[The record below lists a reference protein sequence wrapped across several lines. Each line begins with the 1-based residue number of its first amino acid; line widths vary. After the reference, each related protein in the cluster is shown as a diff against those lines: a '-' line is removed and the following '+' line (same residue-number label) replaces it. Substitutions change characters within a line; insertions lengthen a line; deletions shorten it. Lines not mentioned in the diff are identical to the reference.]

1 MKIDVISGFLGAG
14 KTTLIKKLLSESL
27 KNEKVA
33 IVENEYGEVG
43 IDGTAL
49 SNSQVKVS
57 EINSGCI
64 CCSILGDFKKE
75 LKNIINE
82 YKPDRVI
89 IEPSG
94 VAKLSQILNSI
105 TSEYKENILNIV
117 ACVIDVKTFETYMNN
132 FGEFYR
138 DQVQKANTIILS
150 KTNEVNNK
158 HINLV
163 AKGIRK
169 INPNCFI
176 ISTEWDKLSAKQ
188 ILDISEQKNG
198 GNIRDKMII
207 KTPLNNVFA
216 RTGKAA
222 TKHKTN
228 DIFETFGEECAA
240 EFSIEELKERLS
252 ALRDKEKYGFV
263 IRAKG
268 IVKTDLD
275 KWIIFDYVSGDLS
288 IADFNIQC
296 SGRICFIGTNLNKD
310 AIRNMFLYGEL

>member
-14 KTTLIKKLLSESL
+14 KTTLIKKLLLEHL

-33 IVENEYGEVG
+33 IIENEYGEVG

-49 SNSQVKVS
+49 RNNEIKVS

-64 CCSILGDFKKE
+64 CCSIMGDFKNE
-75 LKNIINE
+75 LKNIINN
-82 YKPDRVI
+82 YNPDRII

-94 VAKLSQILNSI
+94 VAKLSQVLKSI

-117 ACVIDVKTFETYMNN
+117 ACIIDVNIFETYVNN

-138 DQVQKANTIILS
+138 DQVQNANTIILS
-150 KTNEVNNK
+150 KTGEVNNK
-158 HINLV
+158 QVNLV

-188 ILDISEQKNG
+188 ILESLEQKPAS
-198 GNIRDKMII
+198 NIRDKIVI

-216 RTGKAA
+216 RTGKIV
-222 TKHKTN
+222 TKHRINET
-228 DIFETFGEECAA
+228 FETFGEECTV
-240 EFSIEELKERLS
+240 EFSIDELKKRL
-252 ALRDKEKYGFV
+252 LELKDKEKYGFL

-268 IVKTDLD
+268 IVKTNMD
-275 KWIIFDYVSGDLS
+275 KWIIFDYVSGNLN
-288 IADFNIQC
+288 IEDFNVQC
-296 SGRICFIGTNLNKD
+296 SGRICFIGTNLNKE